1 VISELTKLHYFSNI
15 PSINLYTY
23 HLVVG
28 EVLLLAFLLAV
39 PHHLTCFTS
48 QPLLHLV
55 FVAQTAGLLSS
66 LGRVQVQV
74 LNGRVLIIPRALE
87 DDAEAEMG
95 VDAFRYVFGLDGGF
109 SQEHGS
115 PFYGDIGGESEGKR
129 ILIGLHLRAGRQI
142 QKDSIEPTFHI
153 LHFQTFLH
161 TAHMDTGGEV
171 FSAVLY
177 SFLLQQL
184 D

>member
-1 VISELTKLHYFSNI
+1 MISELTKLHYFSNLS
-15 PSINLYTY
+15 SINLYTY
-23 HLVVG
+23 HLVVR
-28 EVLLLAFLLAV
+28 EVLLFALLFAV
-39 PHHLTCFTS
+39 SHHLTCFTS
-48 QPLLHLV
+48 QPLLHLA
-55 FVAQTAGLLSS
+55 FVTQTAALLAS
-66 LGRVQVQV
+66 LRRVQVQV
-74 LNGRVLIIPRALE
+74 LDGRVLIIPRTLE

-95 VDAFRYVFGLDGGF
+95 VDAFRHVFGLDGGF
-109 SQEHGS
+109 SQEHRS

-142 QKDSIEPTFHI
+142 QKDSIESTFHI

-161 TAHMDTGGEV
+161 TAHMDTRGEV